1 MISIIIVDDHKLIR
15 EGLKQLI
22 EFNEDM
28 TVIAEYS
35 NGIDYLKEIDNN
47 IADII
52 LLDINMVLR
61 FWTRLSSIIRIRRL
75 LFLLSIMRSNILL
88 RQESTKQ
95 RDIFLRMQALKS

>member
-35 NGIDYLKEIDNN
+35 NGIDYLKEIDNK
-47 IADII
+47 
-52 LLDINMVLR
+52 M
-61 FWTRLSSIIRIRRL
+61 F
-75 LFLLSIMRSNILL
+75 FLVCDSYEVS
-88 RQESTKQ
+88 EKGDFS
-95 RDIFLRMQALKS
+95 

>member
-52 LLDINMVLR
+52 LLDINMPDMNGLEVLDKIKQHNKDQKV
-61 FWTRLSSIIRIRRL
+61 IILTVHNEVEYLVKARKYKEIGR
-75 LFLLSIMRSNILL
+75 
-88 RQESTKQ
+88 
-95 RDIFLRMQALKS
+95 AHV